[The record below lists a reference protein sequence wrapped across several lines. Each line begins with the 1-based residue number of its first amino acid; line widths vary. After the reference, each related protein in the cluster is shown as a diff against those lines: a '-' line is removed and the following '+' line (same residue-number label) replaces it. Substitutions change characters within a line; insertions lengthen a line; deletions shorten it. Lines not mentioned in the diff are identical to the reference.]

1 MKTVNDRT
9 QVERD
14 LINQFILISSRSS
27 WARSYGC

>member
-14 LINQFILISSRSS
+14 LRNQFRSISSRSS
-27 WARSYGC
+27 WALSYGC